1 MEYNRIP
8 VVLKRYSFAS
18 KMQACTIESMKTMD
32 FMSTVSPEI
41 LRTLIL
47 PWDIE
52 TFVIFA
58 VKAQEY
64 NNLDIRDKN
73 GKYFYEIMQSIYK
86 YKDPNKLQKNDDFTT
101 RIIMHSA
108 LTQFD
113 LQENQE
119 YKYYRYNYF
128 FSLKNE
134 EVDMSYVFEQKFG
147 VSYER
152 IWLFGI
158 VINVLFGS
166 TKAPPDVF
174 HCFVDK
180 FSDVLPL
187 FCISREEYIQKI
199 DVLTSDILDY
209 PFCVRPS
216 YSYPFIDYDGVTYL
230 PLPHLVYRATT
241 SSLLFRLT
249 EGNNSLR
256 SDIGR
261 IVLEQYLFD
270 ILTASKAYDE
280 VLPEQKY
287 IQNHTDSNTPDI
299 LVRSGSHYLF
309 FESKSAVPSNGVRVF
324 EQDAIDKHINKLANA
339 VGQLYKQIQN
349 FNNGVYYP
357 FSNQRPTDFS
367 LDNIWGIVSVM
378 EDSFANRKQIYD
390 KVAEHMGIDIDSK
403 EYTWIIKHIKVI
415 NLYEIEKHAFIGNNI
430 INELIIS
437 IDKDGPFDYSLSE
450 CPSGEIVNSD
460 LMKFKERMGDT
471 IKAFGECI
479 RNDNTAIS

>member
-1 MEYNRIP
+1 MEFDRIP

-18 KMQACTIESMKTMD
+18 KMQACTVESMKAMD
-32 FMSTVSPEI
+32 LMSTVSPEV

-47 PWDIE
+47 PWDLE

-58 VKAQEY
+58 VKSKEY
-64 NNLDIRDKN
+64 NNLDIRNKN
-73 GKYFYEIMQSIYK
+73 GKLFYEVMRSIYK
-86 YKDPNKLQKNDDFTT
+86 YEAPHKLQKNDSFAT
-101 RIIMHSA
+101 RLIMHSA

-128 FSLKNE
+128 FSFKNE
-134 EVDMSYVFEQKFG
+134 EINMLHVFEQKFG
-147 VSYER
+147 VAYER
-152 IWLFGI
+152 ICLFGI
-158 VINVLFGS
+158 VINVLFGLQKS
-166 TKAPPDVF
+166 SPDLIN
-174 HCFVDK
+174 CIIEK

-199 DVLTSDILDY
+199 DSLASGISDY

-216 YSYPFIDYDGVTYL
+216 YSYPFIEFDGVTYL

-249 EGNNSLR
+249 EGNGRIR
-256 SDIGR
+256 SDIGKN
-261 IVLEQYLFD
+261 VLEPYLLD

-280 VLPEQKY
+280 VLSEHKY
-287 IQNHTDSNTPDI
+287 IKNRTESSTPDVM
-299 LVRSGSHYLF
+299 VRSGTHYLF
-309 FESKSAVPSNGVRVF
+309 IESKTAVPSNGVRIF
-324 EQDAIDKHINKLANA
+324 DQKAIDEHIDRMATA

-378 EDSFANRKQIYD
+378 EDSFVNRKQIYD
-390 KVAEHMGIDIDSK
+390 KAAEQMDIDIDSE
-403 EYTWIIKHIKVI
+403 EYTWIIKHIKVV
-415 NLYEIEKHAFIGNNI
+415 NLYEIEKHAFIGSNI
-430 INELIIS
+430 IKELITS
-437 IDKDGPFDYSLSE
+437 IDKDGPFDYALSD
-450 CPSGEIVNSD
+450 CPAGEIVNAD